1 MSASSQ
7 IKGSEC
13 HRFFRGACRD
23 ANGAHSSLWRIE
35 CLRATLLC
43 AAGEAS
49 DIISRFWAI
58 SRGCEAEN
66 FRLGRRRGLW
76 LVAPFRRLGHEVV
89 GTEKAMNER

>member
-1 MSASSQ
+1 MEPVSSLFPSACQ
-7 IKGSEC
+7 
-13 HRFFRGACRD
+13 D
-23 ANGAHSSLWRIE
+23 ANSAHSSLWRIE

-76 LVAPFRRLGHEVV
+76 LVARFRRLGRAVV
-89 GTEKAMNER
+89 GTKEAMNKR